1 MRRSIIVLTAI
12 AVAGAIAPTASA
24 ASHCAA
30 PSGLTWHSCLSAGHR
45 AVTGT
50 HNVRLTKATATLVL
64 RMSACP
70 ADVPSRR
77 VVIRTDDRH
86 RVARERVAGTCAN
99 NIARWQLKV
108 RPDIDLPA
116 GTIIH
121 SYWST
126 IPDNK
131 TAPSVT
137 LGKKKKH

>member
-12 AVAGAIAPTASA
+12 AVAGAIAPAASA
-24 ASHCAA
+24 APSCAA
-30 PSGLTWHSCLSAGHR
+30 PGGLTWHSCLKASHR
-45 AVTGT
+45 PITGT
-50 HNVRLTKATATLVL
+50 HNVRLTKATALLVI

-86 RVARERVAGTCAN
+86 RIARERVDGKCTH
-99 NIARWQLKV
+99 NIARWHLQV
-108 RPDIDLPA
+108 QPEMDLPA

-121 SYWST
+121 SYWSA
-126 IPDNK
+126 IPDSK

-137 LGKKKKH
+137 LGKKKQQ

>member
-12 AVAGAIAPTASA
+12 ALAGAIAPAASA
-24 ASHCAA
+24 APHCSA
-30 PSGLTWHSCLSAGHR
+30 PNVLTWHSCLSAGHR
-45 AVTGT
+45 AITGT
-50 HNVRLTKATATLVL
+50 HNVRLTKATAMLVQ
-64 RMSACP
+64 RMTACP

-86 RVARERVAGTCAN
+86 RIAKERVDGTCSN
-99 NIARWQLKV
+99 NIARWRLTVK
-108 RPDIDLPA
+108 PDVDLPA
-116 GTIIH
+116 GTVIH
-121 SYWST
+121 SYWSA

>member
-12 AVAGAIAPTASA
+12 AIFGAIAPAASA
-24 ASHCAA
+24 APHCSA
-30 PSGLTWHSCLSAGHR
+30 PNALTWHSCLSAGHR
-45 AVTGT
+45 AINGT
-50 HNVRLTKATATLVL
+50 HNVRLTKATAMLVI

-86 RVARERVAGTCAN
+86 RIARERVDGTCAN
-99 NIARWQLKV
+99 NIARYRLKV
-108 RPDIDLPA
+108 KPGVDVPS
-116 GTIIH
+116 GTVIH
-121 SYWST
+121 SYWSA
-126 IPDNK
+126 IPDSK

>member
-12 AVAGAIAPTASA
+12 ALVGAIAPAASA
-24 ASHCAA
+24 APRCSA
-30 PSGLTWHSCLSAGHR
+30 PSALTWHSCLSAGHR
-45 AVTGT
+45 AINGT
-50 HNVRLTKATATLVL
+50 HNVRLTKATATLVQ
-64 RMSACP
+64 RMTACP

-86 RVARERVAGTCAN
+86 RIAKERVDGTCAN
-99 NIARWQLKV
+99 NVARWRLKV
-108 RPDIDLPA
+108 KPDVDLPT

-121 SYWST
+121 SYWSA
-126 IPDNK
+126 IPDSK

>member
-12 AVAGAIAPTASA
+12 ALAGAIAPTASA
-24 ASHCAA
+24 ASRCAP

-50 HNVRLTKATATLVL
+50 DNIRLTKATATLVV
-64 RMSACP
+64 RMTACP

-86 RVARERVAGTCAN
+86 RISRERVDGTCAN
-99 NIARWQLKV
+99 NIARWRLKV
-108 RPDIDLPA
+108 QPEMDLPA

-121 SYWST
+121 SYWSA
-126 IPDNK
+126 IPDSK
-131 TAPSVT
+131 TAPSVK
-137 LGKKKKH
+137 LGKKKQS